1 MPEAGRY
8 ARHEWLVAPV
18 RARAEFWRLPV
29 GLVVLAAVSMALGTV
44 FNLVLSLFVSPAWIL
59 ALADG
64 GTPGAMLALLGS
76 FAFLVAG
83 VAVVVRTLQRRS
95 LGSVIGPLPLA
106 VSQFARTSVCLV
118 LLMVCIAVLPPYD
131 MGEPLQPN
139 LTIGVWLTFLPL
151 GVCVLLIQTGAEE
164 ILFRGYLQQSL
175 AARFKSPLIWM
186 WVPSALFAIGH
197 YVPAEAGDNAALVA
211 IWAGLF
217 GILMADLTAR
227 AGTLGPAIAVHMF
240 NNFTALLIVAS
251 PTSLNGLSLFLLP
264 YEMSDTDALRPWLA
278 VDFAF
283 MIVAWLVARVAIR
296 R

>member
-1 MPEAGRY
+1 MRDAGRY
-8 ARHEWLVAPV
+8 ARHEGLGAPA
-18 RARAEFWRLPV
+18 RARAELWRLLV
-29 GLVVLAAVSMALGTV
+29 GLLVVGAVSMALGTA
-44 FNLVLSLFVSPAWIL
+44 FNLVLSLFVSPAWL
-59 ALADG
+59 LELADG
-64 GTPGAMLALLGS
+64 STPGAMLALLGS

-83 VAVVVRTLQRRS
+83 VAVCVRTLQGRS
-95 LGSVIGPLPLA
+95 LGTVIGPLPVA
-106 VSQFARTSVCLV
+106 VSQFARTSIFLV
-118 LLMVCIAVLPPYD
+118 LLMLCIAVLPPYD
-131 MGEPLQPN
+131 MGAPLTPN
-139 LTIGVWLTFLPL
+139 LAIGVWLTFLPL

-175 AARFKSPLIWM
+175 AARFKSPFVWM
-186 WVPSALFAIGH
+186 VLPSALFAMGH

-211 IWAGLF
+211 VWAGLF

-264 YEMSDTDALRPWLA
+264 YEMSDTEALRPWLA

-283 MIVAWLVARVAIR
+283 MIIAWLVARLAIR